1 MKKVFLVQS
10 VDTDTFKKLAKSGIK
25 THYFDC
31 SAKVITYYGCSTK
44 ETAVKH
50 CRNNNQPY
58 TKTRYFVN
66 EVYLY

>member
-10 VDTDTFKKLAKSGIK
+10 VDTDTFRKLAKSGVK

-44 ETAVKH
+44 KSAVND
-50 CRNNNQPY
+50 CRTRNRPY
-58 TKTRYFVN
+58 NKTRYFVN

>member
-10 VDTDTFKKLAKSGIK
+10 VDTDTFRKLAKSGVK

-44 ETAVKH
+44 ESAVND
-50 CRNNNQPY
+50 CR
-58 TKTRYFVN
+58 RYNHPVLKSTYFFN